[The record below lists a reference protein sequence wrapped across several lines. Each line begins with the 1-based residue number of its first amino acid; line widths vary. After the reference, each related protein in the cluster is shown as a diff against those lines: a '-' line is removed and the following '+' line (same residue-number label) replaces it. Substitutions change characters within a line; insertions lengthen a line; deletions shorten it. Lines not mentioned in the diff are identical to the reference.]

1 MKLLALLANI
11 LLLLLVIPLWL
22 VVLTMKLIVE
32 WSRVLV
38 PVAVMVIAGVAIYWL
53 TQQNL

>member
-1 MKLLALLANI
+1 MKLLALLVNI

>member
-1 MKLLALLANI
+1 MKLLAPLINI
-11 LLLLLVIPLWL
+11 LLLPLVIPIWL
-22 VVLTMKLIVE
+22 VAYAIKLIVE
-32 WSRVLV
+32 WQRVLV